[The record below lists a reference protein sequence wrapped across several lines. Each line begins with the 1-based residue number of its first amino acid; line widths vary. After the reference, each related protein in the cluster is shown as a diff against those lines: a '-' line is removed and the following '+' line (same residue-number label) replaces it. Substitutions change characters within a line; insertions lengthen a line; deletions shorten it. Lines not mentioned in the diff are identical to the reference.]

1 MRGKFRG
8 FIAITIGIIVA
19 IGLFASSDNQ
29 TKDELSIVFHVTL
42 ADPQNY
48 ENGVYSH
55 SLEIEEGMYEI
66 RFVPNGDSPKILTI
80 TMNGQSLNFFEN
92 FALEGTPHETGVSIY
107 YTWEYSGNK
116 IIQVPSKQ
124 EIEILIDPNGN
135 LFGPVSIDL
144 IKN

>member
-1 MRGKFRG
+1 MKAKFG
-8 FIAITIGIIVA
+8 AYIAIAIGIFVA
-19 IGLFASSDNQ
+19 FGFFASFENQ
-29 TKDELSIVFHVTL
+29 PNLEKNIVFHVTL

-55 SLEIEEGMYEI
+55 SFEIMEGKYEI

-80 TMNGQSLNFFEN
+80 TLNGKSLSFNEEFI
-92 FALEGTPHETGVSIY
+92 LEGTPHETGISTY

-116 IIQVPSKQ
+116 IIEVPSKQ

-135 LFGPVSIDL
+135 LLGPVSVDIM
-144 IKN
+144 KN

>member
-1 MRGKFRG
+1 MKAKFG
-8 FIAITIGIIVA
+8 AYITIAIGIMVA
-19 IGLFASSDNQ
+19 VGFFASFDNQ
-29 TKDELSIVFHVTL
+29 TKDEESIVFHVTL

-55 SLEIEEGMYEI
+55 SFEIEDGTHEI
-66 RFVPNGDSPKILTI
+66 RFVANGDSPKILTI
-80 TMNGQSLNFFEN
+80 TLKGQSLSFIEN
-92 FALEGTPHETGVSIY
+92 LILEGTPHETGISTY

-124 EIEILIDPNGN
+124 KIEILIDPNGN
-135 LFGPVSIDL
+135 LLGPVSIDI